1 MLFSLKSDAVNQTEL
16 PFKPGLT
23 MMVLLFKSALLLSFA
38 LFMVP
43 KSWKYALGLSLHL
56 LLITS
61 TAGWAIQ
68 ALNSGELII
77 NFGIKTWSG
86 PIQLVIDPLSAY
98 FMLIIDLICFCGILY
113 AAGYLKPYMP
123 KKRSVFISLHLFSFL
138 WLHGAMLLVTSMR
151 DGIAFLLAWELM
163 SLFSFILVIFEAQK
177 ESTLKTGIN
186 YLLQMHLSFALIM
199 ISFLIAANQ
208 TGDLSFQGVATYF
221 SQYRNAPVFLLFFT
235 GFGIKAGFIPLHS
248 WLPRAHPAA
257 PSHVSGVMSGVMIKM
272 GIYGIF
278 RLVSVL
284 QNDLMLIGIIVLA
297 VGTISGL
304 LGVIMAIMQHDLKK
318 LLAYHSIE
326 NIGIIGMGIGVGILG
341 KAIGDDHLMLLGL
354 AGALLHNLN
363 HALFKSLLFFMAG
376 NIFYA
381 THTVNMDNLGGLVK
395 KMRYTSVAFLIGALA
410 ISGIP
415 PFNGFISEFLI
426 YSGILHHLSAAT
438 FWMSLVSVAA
448 ILGLVLIGGLCIY
461 CFTKAFGMS
470 FLGTRRSEQHLL
482 VDEVPPVMLFPA
494 VVLIGMILF
503 IGFRSSFFGGLMLAI
518 LENLTNV
525 STLALSEEIGRSLSM
540 VSNINI
546 LLLLLL
552 GVVYGIRYWQQ
563 NKVKVEHGPTWG
575 CGYTAGDFRHQYTP
589 TSYADS
595 LRQLVNPL
603 IDYTRNYKSFTEKE
617 IFPPPTSF
625 HTTSKDLVE
634 EKTVL
639 SWVHLLVKYLP
650 KAGIAQSGLISHYL
664 IYPLLFLVIVGLLT
678 FLNIM

>member
-1 MLFSLKSDAVNQTEL
+1 M
-16 PFKPGLT
+16 
-23 MMVLLFKSALLLSFA
+23 
-38 LFMVP
+38 
-43 KSWKYALGLSLHL
+43 
-56 LLITS
+56 
-61 TAGWAIQ
+61 
-68 ALNSGELII
+68 LII
-77 NFGIKTWSG
+77 N
-86 PIQLVIDPLSAY
+86 
-98 FMLIIDLICFCGILY
+98 LICFCGILY
-113 AAGYLKPYMP
+113 AGGYLKPYMP

-163 SLFSFILVIFEAQK
+163 SLFSFVLVIFEAQK

-186 YLLQMHLSFALIM
+186 YLLQMHLGFALIM
-199 ISFLIAANQ
+199 IGFLIAANQ
-208 TGDLSFQGVATYF
+208 TGQLSFAGVAQYF
-221 SQYRNAPVFLLFFT
+221 TQHRNGPLFLLFFA

-278 RLVSVL
+278 RVVSLL
-284 QNDLMLIGIIVLA
+284 QNDLMMIGIIVLA
-297 VGTISGL
+297 VGVVSGL
-304 LGVIMAIMQHDLKK
+304 MGVIMAIMQHDLKK

-341 KAIGDDHLMLLGL
+341 RAVGDDHLMILGL

-363 HALFKSLLFFMAG
+363 HALFKSLLFFTAG
-376 NIFYA
+376 NVFYA
-381 THTVNMDNLGGLVK
+381 THTVNMDSLGGLVK
-395 KMRYTSVAFLIGALA
+395 KMRYTSGAFLIGALA

-426 YSGILHHLSAAT
+426 YSGVLHHLPAAT
-438 FWMSLVSVAA
+438 FWMSLVGVATV
-448 ILGLVLIGGLCIY
+448 LGLVLIGGLCIY

-470 FLGTRRSEQHLL
+470 FLGTRRSEQHQI
-482 VDEVPPVMLFPA
+482 VEEVPSLMLFPA
-494 VVLIGMILF
+494 VIIIGLILF
-503 IGFRSSFFGGLMLAI
+503 IGLRSAFFGEAVINI
-518 LENLTNV
+518 LQHLTNV
-525 STLALSEEIGRSLSM
+525 STVGISGEIVSSLTM

-546 LLLLLL
+546 LLIALMV
-552 GVVYGIRYWQQ
+552 VVYGIRTWQQ
-563 NKVKVEHGPTWG
+563 SRVKVESGPTWG

-603 IDYTRNYKSFTEKE
+603 IEYTRHYKPFTEKE
-617 IFPPPTSF
+617 IFPPAKTF

-650 KAGIAQSGLISHYL
+650 KAGIAQSGLINHYL
-664 IYPLLFLVIVGLLT
+664 IYPLLFLVIIGLLT
-678 FLNIM
+678 ILNIM

>member
-1 MLFSLKSDAVNQTEL
+1 
-16 PFKPGLT
+16 
-23 MMVLLFKSALLLSFA
+23 MMVLVFKSALLISFA
-38 LFMVP
+38 MFMVP
-43 KSWKYALGLSLHL
+43 KKLKYAIGLMLHV
-56 LLITS
+56 LLIIS
-61 TAGWAIQ
+61 TGSWALT
-68 ALNSGELII
+68 ALSSGELKIDL
-77 NFGIKTWSG
+77 GVDTWSG

-98 FMLIIDLICFCGILY
+98 FMLIINLICFCGILY
-113 AAGYLKPYMP
+113 AAGYLKPYIP

-208 TGDLSFQGVATYF
+208 TGDLSFAGVAKYF
-221 SQYRNAPVFLLFFT
+221 SQYRNAPVFLLFFA

-278 RLVSVL
+278 RLVSLL
-284 QNDLMLIGIIVLA
+284 QNDLMIIGIIVLA

-341 KAIGDDHLMLLGL
+341 KAIGDDRLMLLGL

-381 THTVNMDNLGGLVK
+381 THTVNMDILGGLIK
-395 KMRYTSVAFLIGALA
+395 RMRYTSAAFLIGALA

-426 YSGILHHLSAAT
+426 YTGVIQHLSSAT
-438 FWMSLVSVAA
+438 FWMSLVGVSAV
-448 ILGLVLIGGLCIY
+448 LGLVLIGGLCIY

-470 FLGTRRSEQHLL
+470 FLGTRRSQHHQL
-482 VDEVPPVMLFPA
+482 VEEVPPVMLFPA
-494 VVLIGMILF
+494 ILLIGMILF
-503 IGFRSSFFGGLMLAI
+503 IGLRSSFFGNGMLHI
-518 LENLTNV
+518 LGDLTKV
-525 STLALSEEIGRSLSM
+525 STVSVSQEITQSLST

-546 LLLLLL
+546 LLIILI
-552 GVVYGIRYWQQ
+552 GVVYAIRSWQQ
-563 NKVKVEHGPTWG
+563 SKVTVQHGPTWG

-603 IDYTRNYKSFTEKE
+603 IEYTRHYKPFAEKE
-617 IFPPPTSF
+617 VFPLRGHF
-625 HTTSKDLVE
+625 
-634 EKTVL
+634 
-639 SWVHLLVKYLP
+639 
-650 KAGIAQSGLISHYL
+650 I
-664 IYPLLFLVIVGLLT
+664 LT
-678 FLNIM
+678 AKI